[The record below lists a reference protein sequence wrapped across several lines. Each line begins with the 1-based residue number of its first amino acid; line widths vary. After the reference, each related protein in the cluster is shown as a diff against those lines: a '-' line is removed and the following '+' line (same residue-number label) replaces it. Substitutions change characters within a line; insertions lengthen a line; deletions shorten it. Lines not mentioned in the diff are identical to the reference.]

1 MKDFKKP
8 PFKQKAVA
16 IGFTLG
22 VHLVAVV
29 GLLYLGMSTPPE
41 APKQIKTV
49 LIKPEDLPPPEPVPL
64 EQTDTVETV
73 HENQAT
79 EITQTAEPSIEP
91 APVIPVPATTS
102 ASLQA
107 TEAAKRAEE
116 KAKAAEAEKLK
127 AQADAKVKTDAASR
141 AKAEAL
147 AKQKTEAP
155 EKARA
160 DAQAKADVAEKAKA
174 DAQAKAKA
182 DAAAKAKADAAEKA
196 KADAQA
202 KA

>member
-73 HENQAT
+73 HENQAAA
-79 EITQTAEPSIEP
+79 ITQTAEPSIEP

-107 TEAAKRAEE
+107 TETAKRAEE

-127 AQADAKVKTDAASR
+127 AQADAKAKTDAASR

-147 AKQKTEAP
+147 AKQKTEAA

-160 DAQAKADVAEKAKA
+160 DAQAKADAAEKAKA

-182 DAAAKAKADAAEKA
+182 DAAAKAKA
-196 KADAQA
+196 KADAA
-202 KA
+202 A